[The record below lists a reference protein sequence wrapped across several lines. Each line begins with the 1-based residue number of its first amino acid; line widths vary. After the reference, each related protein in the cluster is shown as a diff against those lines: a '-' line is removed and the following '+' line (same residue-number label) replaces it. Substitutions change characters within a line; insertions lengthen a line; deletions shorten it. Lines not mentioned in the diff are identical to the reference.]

1 MARVE
6 EREERFVCFLG
17 GRLTDR
23 RTPDDKRRTPNP
35 TADEH
40 KSGRGDGKRQRFQLL
55 QLLDHWNSWDS
66 PGVDHLI
73 KNDKDVHKIL
83 RVDEVHGTAACGHLR
98 AMRELC
104 IRITSH
110 YKSDE

>member
-1 MARVE
+1 ME

-23 RTPDDKRRTPNP
+23 LTTNAERRTL
-35 TADEH
+35 ADEH

-83 RVDEVHGTAACGHLR
+83 CVDEVHGTAACGHLR